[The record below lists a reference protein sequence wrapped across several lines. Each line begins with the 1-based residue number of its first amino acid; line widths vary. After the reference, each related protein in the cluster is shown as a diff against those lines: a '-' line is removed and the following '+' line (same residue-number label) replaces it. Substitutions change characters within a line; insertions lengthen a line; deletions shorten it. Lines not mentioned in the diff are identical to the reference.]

1 MRCSDGKRRGRF
13 EERPQ
18 AEQESWVEHV
28 RLVLMGQRQ
37 MPSLQTFDV
46 PGSSQAHPLVVKEV
60 RNQLVRKA
68 LERQKLYRQLQEIY
82 DLFVQIMDA
91 QISLRQEQQLAQRGG
106 LA

>member
-1 MRCSDGKRRGRF
+1 
-13 EERPQ
+13 
-18 AEQESWVEHV
+18 
-28 RLVLMGQRQ
+28 

-68 LERQKLYRQLQEIY
+68 LERQKLYKQLQEIF

-91 QISLRQEQQLAQRGG
+91 QIALRQEQQQLHDGVGVA
-106 LA
+106 L